1 MTSKQRGDLVAY
13 IHELRSMGAHEAAD
27 FLSSLLAPERQLTT
41 DHRIR
46 GC

>member
-1 MTSKQRGDLVAY
+1 MTSKQRGDLAAY
-13 IHELRSMGAHEAAD
+13 IRELRSTGAHEAANA
-27 FLSSLLAPERQLTT
+27 LSSLLPPERQLTP